1 MRLRNVCNIE
11 EANQYLP
18 KFIETYN
25 KKYGVAPRETENA
38 HRFFSKKVD
47 LDRLFAKQATIK
59 IAKDLSFSYEGVTY
73 QIHVK
78 NPNRF
83 TKMYVDILDRP
94 GKPLLIECNG
104 KGYTYTRW
112 NDQVSQKPWVF
123 DSKELEAYWPSRPTK
138 PKRNHPWR

>member
-1 MRLRNVCNIE
+1 MRLRNICNIE
-11 EANQYLP
+11 EANKYLP
-18 KFIETYN
+18 KFIEAYN
-25 KKYGVAPRETENA
+25 KKYGVPARESKDA
-38 HRFFSKKVD
+38 HRSFSKKVD
-47 LDRLFAKQATIK
+47 LDRLFAKQATRK

-83 TKMYVDILDRP
+83 AKMYVNILDRP

-104 KGYTYTRW
+104 KGYTYNRW
-112 NDQVSQKPWVF
+112 NDQVSQKPKVF
-123 DSKELEAYWPSRPTK
+123 DSKKLEACWPTRQVK